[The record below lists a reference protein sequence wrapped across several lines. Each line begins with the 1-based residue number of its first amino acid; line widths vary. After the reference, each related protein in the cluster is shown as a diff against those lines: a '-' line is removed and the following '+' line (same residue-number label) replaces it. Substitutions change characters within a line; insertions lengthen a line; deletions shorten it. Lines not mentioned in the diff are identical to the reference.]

1 MLARSFLASI
11 LSLAATAGLA
21 PAQEAKPDDQPLK
34 GPAVKD
40 DSVPGESRRFTGGAI
55 KKKEAVGETIPHQAF
70 LRSLSVLKAPDIDP
84 TARLSDEQAS
94 KIEQIS
100 REYRESQRAYMEEH
114 REEIAKIRKKANPE
128 LRRRIDSALGE
139 PGLRTIKEVTPSKD
153 QAKAPAKDGDASDES
168 MMQKPENEAEE
179 TALKTRAAEIAQG
192 APKSSDA
199 HAKIWAVLTASQ
211 RPIVEKE
218 LARVKKELEAR
229 RDGAKKGDAKK
240 KSGADAENIDL
251 SKLPPAMQERL
262 KNMSPEEREKAIE
275 RLRNRKKAEAEK
287 KTQSKDEQPK

>member
-1 MLARSFLASI
+1 MLARSILASI
-11 LSLAATAGLA
+11 LSLAASAGMA
-21 PAQEAKPDDQPLK
+21 PAQDAKPDDQPLK

-40 DSVPGESRRFTGGAI
+40 DSVPGESRRFTGGAV
-55 KKKEAVGETIPHQAF
+55 KKKESIGETIPHQAF
-70 LRSLSVLKAPDIDP
+70 LRSLSVLKAPDVDP
-84 TARLSDEQAS
+84 TARLSDEQAG

-114 REEIAKIRKKANPE
+114 RDEISKIRKKANPE
-128 LRRRIDSALGE
+128 LRKRIDSALGE
-139 PGLRTIKEVTPSKD
+139 PGQRTIKEVTPSKD
-153 QAKAPAKDGDASDES
+153 QKTPAKDGDASDES
-168 MMQKPENEAEE
+168 MMQTPQTEAED
-179 TALKTRAAEIAQG
+179 AAIKTRASEIAQG
-192 APKSSDA
+192 APKASDA

-218 LARVKKELEAR
+218 IARVKKELEAR
-229 RDGAKKGDAKK
+229 REGGKKSDGKK
-240 KSGADAENIDL
+240 KAGTDGESMDL

-262 KNMSPEEREKAIE
+262 KSMTPEEREKAME

>member
-1 MLARSFLASI
+1 MRFGPFLASI
-11 LSLAATAGLA
+11 LSLATLAGTTLA
-21 PAQEAKPDDQPLK
+21 QQSKPDDQPLK

-40 DSVPGESRRFTGGAI
+40 DSVPGESRRFTGGAV
-55 KKKEAVGETIPHQAF
+55 KKKESVGERIPHQAF

-84 TARLSDEQAS
+84 TARLSDEQAG

-100 REYRESQRAYMEEH
+100 RDYRESQRAYMEEH

-128 LRRRIDSALGE
+128 LRKRIDSALGE
-139 PGLRTIKEVTPSKD
+139 PGLQTIKEVTPSKEKG
-153 QAKAPAKDGDASDES
+153 KAPAKDGDASDES
-168 MMQKPENEAEE
+168 MMQPQTEAED
-179 TALKTRAAEIAQG
+179 AAIKTRAAEIAQG
-192 APKSSDA
+192 APKATDA

-218 LARVKKELEAR
+218 LARVKKELETR
-229 RDGAKKGDAKK
+229 RDGGKKGDAKK
-240 KSGADAENIDL
+240 KSGADGENIDL
-251 SKLPPAMQERL
+251 STLPPAMQERL
-262 KNMSPEEREKAIE
+262 KNMTPEEREKAME

>member
-1 MLARSFLASI
+1 MLARSILASI
-11 LSLAATAGLA
+11 LSLATLAGTTH
-21 PAQEAKPDDQPLK
+21 AQQSKPDDQPLK
-34 GPAVKD
+34 GPTVKD

-70 LRSLSVLKAPDIDP
+70 LRSLSVLKGPDVDP
-84 TARLSDEQAS
+84 TARLSDEQAG

-100 REYRESQRAYMEEH
+100 RDYRESQRAYMEEH

-128 LRRRIDSALGE
+128 LRKRIDSALGE
-139 PGLRTIKEVTPSKD
+139 PGLRTIKEVTPSKE
-153 QAKAPAKDGDASDES
+153 QAKTPARDGDASDES
-168 MMQKPENEAEE
+168 MMQPPQDEADQ
-179 TALKTRAAEIAQG
+179 AAIKTRAAEIAQG
-192 APKSSDA
+192 APKSSEA

-229 RDGAKKGDAKK
+229 RDGGKKNDAKK
-240 KSGADAENIDL
+240 KAGNDSEDIDL

-262 KNMSPEEREKAIE
+262 KNMSPEDREKAME